1 MDTPDLVPPGF
12 WGSSIDNIH
21 VLDGFVQNDELKIL
35 SQYAKKVSDWTGNDS
50 DLRYKDRIHLNIEDS
65 VKHIFSLLFSR
76 MGDAIKQ
83 NFPVEIIPE
92 GYSICRWMKG
102 DSMPPHADK
111 QELDGSPNCQPEH
124 DIASV
129 IYINGGSEFE
139 GGEIYFPNQ
148 SLEIKPQAG
157 MGIFFPGD
165 INYLHGVKSVTNG
178 TRYTI
183 PFFWK
188 VVCVK

>member
-1 MDTPDLVPPGF
+1 MDIPDLVPPGF
-12 WGSSIDNIH
+12 WGSSVDNIH
-21 VLDGFVQNDELKIL
+21 VLDDFVQNDELEIL
-35 SQYAKKVSDWTGNDS
+35 SQYAKTVSDWTGNDG
-50 DLRYKDRIHLNIEDS
+50 DFRYKDRIHLNIDDS
-65 VKHIFSLLFSR
+65 TRQLFYILFSR
-76 MGDAIKQ
+76 MGENIQKT
-83 NFPVEIIPE
+83 FPVEVVPE
-92 GYSICRWMKG
+92 GHSICRWMQG

-111 QELDGSPNCQPEH
+111 QELDGRPNCQPEH

-129 IYINGGSEFE
+129 IYINGSDEFS

-148 SLEIKPQAG
+148 SLEIKPKAG
-157 MGIFFPGD
+157 MGMFFPGD
-165 INYLHGVKSVTNG
+165 INYLHGVKTVTTG